1 MKETKIEKL
10 ILDLSTR
17 WEVSPEEA
25 VDRLNSMNESEINK
39 LINSM
44 TKKFKNGGFI
54 DCLRNGGSISKCKCG
69 CDKIVKGDEGIPGLR
84 QRGTTPAYLGS
95 QPKFDPSDSTW
106 VRTKDGYMKNVF
118 SGNTLEQNLVT
129 YDENGIPRRSIREI
143 TDYMFPMDADT
154 LYRDARG
161 LWASKHPSI
170 IDELFN
176 KTHSN
181 EYIKTVDEN
190 LEGFEPIQFNEK
202 EVKATQKKSKKEMG
216 GKIQKGQNGLYDLGG
231 TPRWGQTVDLRN
243 PYRSHSVNT
252 PFVGMGSNFDVNTQ
266 FVRPSGASFLNKY
279 WTPKITS
286 DNPMS
291 GTSLA
296 KDLGNKW
303 RKDYNPGSNKVGP
316 VTNPVDVL
324 NAGPQEL
331 MSDEEMNSRRA
342 SAKKIDDFIKS
353 VKPMPTEPDINT
365 QITNAKNFSQAF
377 GLARKAG
384 LKEFDWK
391 GKRIAVKL
399 KSDSPETTT
408 QNTATKP
415 TTQNVVNNSKPQETT
430 VVEPWRDVLASGG
443 AGLYPFAAS
452 VPGVGTDAYLDPTG
466 QMGRRQTGYVAPTN
480 SIESQVA
487 ATGVNPNSPQ
497 GRRMARLAKYSN
509 IK

>member
-1 MKETKIEKL
+1 
-10 ILDLSTR
+10 
-17 WEVSPEEA
+17 
-25 VDRLNSMNESEINK
+25 
-39 LINSM
+39 
-44 TKKFKNGGFI
+44 
-54 DCLRNGGSISKCKCG
+54 
-69 CDKIVKGDEGIPGLR
+69 
-84 QRGTTPAYLGS
+84 
-95 QPKFDPSDSTW
+95 
-106 VRTKDGYMKNVF
+106 MKNVF

-161 LWASKHPSI
+161 LWASKHPSV

-216 GKIQKGQNGLYDLGG
+216 GKIQKGQDGLYNLGFSFKPIGFRNNFSVPRLTLSNDALGLSSMSTQDMVRKANTLRRDAEIAKTIDLNNKI
-231 TPRWGQTVDLRN
+231 DNHLRKN
-243 PYRSHSVNT
+243 ERLKNIKPWYDQS
-252 PFVGMGSNFDVNTQ
+252 
-266 FVRPSGASFLNKY
+266 SF
-279 WTPKITS
+279 I
-286 DNPMS
+286 
-291 GTSLA
+291 
-296 KDLGNKW
+296 
-303 RKDYNPGSNKVGP
+303 GP
-316 VTNPVDVL
+316 VTNPVDDL
-324 NAGPQEL
+324 MKGPQEL

-342 SAKKIDDFIKS
+342 NFIKS

-365 QITNAKNFSQAF
+365 QIANAKNFSQAF

-408 QNTATKP
+408 QTTSSKP
-415 TTQNVVNNSKPQETT
+415 TTQNTMAKPITQTTNNNSQPQEVT
-430 VVEPWRDVLASGG
+430 VVEPWRDILASGG
-443 AGLYPFAAS
+443 RGMYPFAS
-452 VPGVGTDAYLDPTG
+452 PVPGVGSDAYLGPTG
-466 QMGRRQTGYVAPTN
+466 QMSRRQTGYVAPANTT
-480 SIESQVA
+480 ESQVA
-487 ATGVNPNSPQ
+487 ATGVNPNSKQ

>member
-1 MKETKIEKL
+1 
-10 ILDLSTR
+10 
-17 WEVSPEEA
+17 
-25 VDRLNSMNESEINK
+25 
-39 LINSM
+39 
-44 TKKFKNGGFI
+44 
-54 DCLRNGGSISKCKCG
+54 
-69 CDKIVKGDEGIPGLR
+69 
-84 QRGTTPAYLGS
+84 
-95 QPKFDPSDSTW
+95 
-106 VRTKDGYMKNVF
+106 MKNVF

-161 LWASKHPSI
+161 LWASKHPSV

-216 GKIQKGQNGLYDLGG
+216 GKIQKGQDGLYNLGSSFKPIGFRNNFSVPRLTLSNDALGLSSMSTQDMVKKANALRRDAEIAKTIDLNNKI
-231 TPRWGQTVDLRN
+231 DNHLRKN
-243 PYRSHSVNT
+243 ERLKNIKPWYDQS
-252 PFVGMGSNFDVNTQ
+252 
-266 FVRPSGASFLNKY
+266 SF
-279 WTPKITS
+279 I
-286 DNPMS
+286 
-291 GTSLA
+291 
-296 KDLGNKW
+296 
-303 RKDYNPGSNKVGP
+303 GP

-342 SAKKIDDFIKS
+342 NFIKS

-365 QITNAKNFSQAF
+365 QIANAKNFSQAF

-408 QNTATKP
+408 PAVETPVTQP
-415 TTQNVVNNSKPQETT
+415 TITPAPKKSTEDL
-430 VVEPWRDVLASGG
+430 WRDILHTGG
-443 AGLYPFAAS
+443 AGLYPYQAP
-452 VPGVGTDAYLDPTG
+452 VPNVESDAYLGPTG
-466 QMGRRQTGYVAPTN
+466 QWSRPQTGYTYTAPVT
-480 SIESQVA
+480 IEERIA
-487 ATGVNPNSPQ
+487 AIGVDPNSPQ
-497 GRRMARLAKYSN
+497 GRRIAKYQN
-509 IK
+509 K